1 MINKRMLVVEDE
13 ENVRESVAALLE
25 VEGYEVIT
33 ANNGAEALAV
43 LRNGPPVSL
52 IFLDLMM
59 PQMDGWAFRAR
70 QLNQPQ
76 FSDIPVVVLS
86 GAHEIEREIGSMKPA
101 AVLRKPVGIQELL
114 DVVDQTLDA
123 AHQPSEGGAG

>member
-1 MINKRMLVVEDE
+1 MTTKRMLVVEDE

-25 VEGYEVIT
+25 VEGYEVVT

-43 LRNGPPVSL
+43 LRNGPDVSL

-70 QLNQPQ
+70 QLNQPK
-76 FSDIPVVVLS
+76 FRDIPVVVLS
-86 GAHEIEREIGSMKPA
+86 GAHRIEREVGSMHPA

-114 DVVDQTLDA
+114 DVVDQAL
-123 AHQPSEGGAG
+123 AGEQQAN

>member
-1 MINKRMLVVEDE
+1 MNKRMLVVEDE

-25 VEGYEVIT
+25 VEGHEVLT
-33 ANNGAEALAV
+33 ADNGAEALAV
-43 LRNGPPVSL
+43 LRNGPPVEL

-70 QLNQPQ
+70 QLKQPE
-76 FSDIPVVVLS
+76 FRDIPVIVLS
-86 GAHEIEREIGSMKPA
+86 GAHKIEREIGALEPA

-114 DVVDQTLDA
+114 DVIEQVMDDK
-123 AHQPSEGGAG
+123 PN

>member
-1 MINKRMLVVEDE
+1 MSERMLVVEDE

-25 VEGYEVIT
+25 VEGHEVLT

-43 LRNGPPVSL
+43 LRNGPPVAL

-76 FSDIPVVVLS
+76 FRDIPVVVLS
-86 GAHEIEREIGSMKPA
+86 GAHEIEREVATLEPA

-114 DVVDQTLDA
+114 DVIKQATG
-123 AHQPSEGGAG
+123 AHTKPK

>member
-1 MINKRMLVVEDE
+1 MSKRMLVVEDE

-25 VEGYEVIT
+25 VEGYEVLT
-33 ANNGAEALAV
+33 ANNGAEALAA
-43 LRNGPPVSL
+43 LRNGPEVSL

-76 FSDIPVVVLS
+76 FKDIPVIVLS
-86 GAHEIEREIGSMKPA
+86 GAHELDREIGSIEPA

-114 DVVDQTLDA
+114 DVVHTILSTA
-123 AHQPSEGGAG
+123 N

>member
-1 MINKRMLVVEDE
+1 MNKRMLVVEDE

-25 VEGYEVIT
+25 VEGHEVLT

-43 LRNGPPVSL
+43 LRNGPPVEL

-76 FSDIPVVVLS
+76 YRDIPVVVLS
-86 GAHEIEREIGSMKPA
+86 GAHEIEREVASLEPK

-114 DVVDQTLDA
+114 DVINQALGDGK
-123 AHQPSEGGAG
+123 SN

>member
-1 MINKRMLVVEDE
+1 MPNEVMMRQRVLVVEDE

-25 VEGYEVIT
+25 VEGYEVFT
-33 ANNGAEALAV
+33 ANNGAEALGI
-43 LRNGPPVSL
+43 LRSGPPVSL

-76 FSDIPVVVLS
+76 FKDIPVVVLS
-86 GAHEIEREIGSMKPA
+86 GAHKIEREVVTLEPA
-101 AVLRKPVGIQELL
+101 AVLQKPIGIQELL
-114 DVVDQTLDA
+114 DVIDQILQDK
-123 AHQPSEGGAG
+123 PN

>member
-1 MINKRMLVVEDE
+1 MSKRMLVVEDE

-25 VEGYEVIT
+25 VEGYEVLT
-33 ANNGAEALAV
+33 ADNGAQALAA

-70 QLNQPQ
+70 QLNQPEYRH
-76 FSDIPVVVLS
+76 IPVVVLS
-86 GAHEIEREIGSMKPA
+86 GAHKIDKEVENMEPA
-101 AVLRKPVGIQELL
+101 AVLKKPIGIQELL
-114 DVVDQTLDA
+114 DVIDEALPEQ
-123 AHQPSEGGAG
+123 SR